1 MHSGYCP
8 SYAGNGCKVHQL
20 AILPQLGIQQQ
31 LALSNFSTVNQ
42 DHHNVIVDSY
52 EEQKRKVL
60 EHQTKVSD
68 TMNIMLAK
76 FDIKLKAITQHQHQ
90 SSQNRPRIRTSRK
103 RTESEQTRR
112 HLSDGKIG
120 TGEVFDVRDDSN
132 IVYGHAPPR
141 RINSSETNQVSILK
155 DSYNMIQFNL
165 NLFMKSN

>member
-1 MHSGYCP
+1 MSELCRKRLHSTP
-8 SYAGNGCKVHQL
+8 ISYT
-20 AILPQLGIQQQ
+20 IQQQ
-31 LALSNFSTVNQ
+31 LALSNFSTVYQ

-76 FDIKLKAITQHQHQ
+76 FDIKLKAITQNQHQ
-90 SSQNRPRIRTSRK
+90 SSQNRPRIRTPRK

-112 HLSDGKIG
+112 HPSDGKIG

-141 RINSSETNQVSILK
+141 RINSSETNQVSIFK
-155 DSYNMIQFNL
+155 RFVQHDIIQFEAIHEQ
-165 NLFMKSN
+165 